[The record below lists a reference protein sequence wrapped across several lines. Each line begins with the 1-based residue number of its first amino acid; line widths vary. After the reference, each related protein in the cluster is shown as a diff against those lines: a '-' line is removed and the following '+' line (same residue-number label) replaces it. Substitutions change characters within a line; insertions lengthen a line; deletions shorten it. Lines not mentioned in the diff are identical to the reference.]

1 MPLVFPALT
10 ITTATLLVVAMR
22 LYTTPSVGALLAEQG
37 RPPTQPN
44 KPFFERYI
52 LPLARRLVPTYRFA
66 IPFVDRRRIRQ
77 RLAAA
82 GDPYGL
88 TVHDIV
94 QLKIF
99 TAIVLPLVLALD
111 AHLVFKLSTNSV
123 LIMTVAAVLPCFFV
137 PDWWLSSRAEDR
149 QEEITLMLPDF
160 MDLMAIS
167 IAAGVGFDLAL
178 NNIVARMNGP
188 LAEELER
195 MLRQLRLGN
204 PRRQTYRK
212 LIWRNDSPA
221 LRAFFSAL
229 VQADELG
236 TPIADILEWQAQT
249 LRHQRIQEA
258 RRRGAKASAK
268 ISLIMSTILLFSLV
282 LVLLGAVGLNLMY
295 GKVGVFG

>member
-1 MPLVFPALT
+1 MVLLFPLLTMGIAALSL
-10 ITTATLLVVAMR
+10 IALR
-22 LYTTPSVGALLAEQG
+22 LYSAPGVGAILAEQA
-37 RPPTQPN
+37 RPADPPR
-44 KPFFERYI
+44 KPFIERYI
-52 LPLARRLVPTYRFA
+52 LPLARRIVPAYRFA

-82 GDPYGL
+82 GDPYGM
-88 TVHDIV
+88 TINDVV
-94 QLKIF
+94 QLKVF
-99 TAIVLPLVLALD
+99 AAMVLPFILGMD
-111 AHLVFKLSTNSV
+111 AKLVFKLSTNSV
-123 LIMTVAAVLPCFFV
+123 LIMMLAAILPCFFV
-137 PDWWLSSRAEDR
+137 PDWWLSGRAEDR
-149 QEEITLMLPDF
+149 QAEITLTLPDF

-178 NNIVARMNGP
+178 NNIVARMKGA
-188 LAEELER
+188 LAEEMER
-195 MLRQLRLGN
+195 MIRQLRLGN

-212 LIWRNDSPA
+212 VIWRNDLPA

-282 LVLLGAVGLNLMY
+282 LVLLGAVALNLMY